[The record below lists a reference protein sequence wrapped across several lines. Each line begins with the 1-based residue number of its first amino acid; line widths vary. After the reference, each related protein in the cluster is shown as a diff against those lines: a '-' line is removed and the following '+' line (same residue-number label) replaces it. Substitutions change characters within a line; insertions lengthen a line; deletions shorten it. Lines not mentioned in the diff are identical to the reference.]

1 MRNFGIEPIKFEDVF
16 CQLCDLTKPRRDG
29 FVTLPDLLHPERV
42 KLTGVFFSCMWNWGK
57 LAAFDG
63 REPMLVKQEPNYGP
77 ISQWDRYASHE
88 YARLANEEEE
98 TNNAAQQQQQPQ
110 QQQQGAAG
118 LGVGGGG
125 GGMLGLQAGMG
136 SLGLSDATTAS
147 IIGASHYGGGG
158 GGGGGSGDFGASFGG
173 AGSQHSNP
181 LAAGGGGGSGGFG
194 GAFASGLSLEH
205 PQHDDLGGDGDA
217 GGLLGEDFGAALAG
231 GSMSGGGGGGGRGA
245 GGVRR

>member
-110 QQQQGAAG
+110 QQQGAAG
-118 LGVGGGG
+118 LGGGGA
-125 GGMLGLQAGMG
+125 GGMAGLQAGMG
-136 SLGLSDATTAS
+136 NLGLSDATTAS

-158 GGGGGSGDFGASFGG
+158 GGSGDFGTSFGG
-173 AGSQHSNP
+173 ASSQHSNP
-181 LAAGGGGGSGGFG
+181 LSAGGGGGFG
-194 GAFASGLSLEH
+194 GAFANGLSLEH
-205 PQHDDLGGDGDA
+205 PQHDDLGGDGDV
-217 GGLLGEDFGAALAG
+217 GGLLGDDFGAALAG
-231 GSMSGGGGGGGRGA
+231 ASVGGGGGTVRGA
-245 GGVRR
+245 GGTRR